1 MGTTR
6 GVILFF
12 SAESGGWQQ
21 SPKRTNMISTE
32 EVDYVAHLARLALNP
47 AERQQFT
54 EQLNAI
60 LAYMEQ
66 LNEVPTDDVKPTSH
80 VLDLVNVFRE
90 DAARQVISVEEALQ
104 NAPES
109 THQYFVVPRIVE

>member
-1 MGTTR
+1 M
-6 GVILFF
+6 
-12 SAESGGWQQ
+12 
-21 SPKRTNMISTE
+21 MISIA
-32 EVDYVAHLARLALNP
+32 EVEHVAHLARLALSP
-47 AERQQFT
+47 DEQQRFT

-60 LAYMEQ
+60 LTYMDQ
-66 LNEVPTDDVKPTSH
+66 LNEVPTDDVEPTSH

-90 DAARQVISVEEALQ
+90 DTAYQRLSVEDALQ

>member
-1 MGTTR
+1 
-6 GVILFF
+6 
-12 SAESGGWQQ
+12 
-21 SPKRTNMISTE
+21 MISVE
-32 EVDYVAHLARLALNP
+32 QVEHVAHLARLALNE
-47 AERQQFT
+47 AEKQQFT

-66 LNEVPTDDVKPTSH
+66 LNEVSTADVAPTSH

-90 DAARQVISVEEALQ
+90 DTAYQTLDVEDALR

>member
-1 MGTTR
+1 MT
-6 GVILFF
+6 I
-12 SAESGGWQQ
+12 SIAEV
-21 SPKRTNMISTE
+21 E
-32 EVDYVAHLARLALNP
+32 HVAHLARLALSP
-47 AERQQFT
+47 EEQQRFT

-66 LNEVPTDDVKPTSH
+66 LNEVPTDDVEPTSH
-80 VLDLVNVFRE
+80 VLDLVNVFR
-90 DAARQVISVEEALQ
+90 DDTARQLISVEAALQ

>member
-1 MGTTR
+1 
-6 GVILFF
+6 
-12 SAESGGWQQ
+12 
-21 SPKRTNMISTE
+21 MISVE
-32 EVDYVAHLARLALNP
+32 QVEHVAHLARLALNDT
-47 AERQQFT
+47 EKQQLT

-66 LNEVPTDDVKPTSH
+66 LNEVSTADVEPTSH

-90 DAARQVISVEEALQ
+90 DIVCQTLDVEDALR